1 MLFMGK
7 ILPPQPTLIFVAGG
21 PAVGKTTLIK
31 NLLAKLNNVVYLGM
45 DAIRDTFL
53 RTPDK
58 SKEYGISWYAL
69 NGPQFSRESNHYKEH
84 VGLHSYHTPME
95 LAIDNL
101 LAGFSVIIEGNYTSQ
116 IPMGYFSIIVPTFL
130 KSKGL
135 NPKVKLIF
143 INTDKKIVAERL
155 KKRNAWRD
163 SGKLKSDQK
172 LWEYLD
178 SQNFLPV
185 ELSKHDHLKIDG
197 AKNNDKNTEIALKYI
212 LE

>member
-1 MLFMGK
+1 MEK
-7 ILPPQPTLIFVAGG
+7 ISLSKPTLIFVAGG

-31 NLLAKLNNVVYLGM
+31 NMITKLNNVVYLGM

-58 SKEYGISWYAL
+58 SKAYGVGWYL
-69 NGPQFSRESNHYKEH
+69 LDGPQFSRESNHYKEH

-116 IPMGYFSIIVPTFL
+116 IPMDYFSIIVPAFL
-130 KSKGL
+130 KKKNL
-135 NPKVKLIF
+135 NTKVKLIF
-143 INTDKKIVAERL
+143 INTDKKIVAQRL
-155 KKRNAWRD
+155 KQRNAWRD
-163 SGKLKSDQK
+163 SEKLKSNKD

-178 SQNFLPV
+178 SQNFLPA
-185 ELSKHDHLKIDG
+185 ELSKHAHLQIDG
-197 AKNNDKNTEIALKYI
+197 ANNNDKNTEIALKY
-212 LE
+212 LFEE